1 MSKTMS
7 PKGPLGYWAFW
18 GHFLDPRFIR
28 WISALAERNDKSD
41 VVGFAQLCRKQCA
54 ADLSVGYRP
63 LLAFVEKRCCVLN
76 HLKLNQNANT
86 ETNITSNGIFCA
98 GIGPLQLGF
107 VLVDCSILSRK
118 RSTESI
124 SGQFWIS
131 YKFHTFDT
139 QFLKSVYFSS
149 FILNSFTN
157 SRLTHIYIC
166 SVFHFNL
173 FSINTALQVPLVHI
187 KFIL

>member
-28 WISALAERNDKSD
+28 WISALVERNAVMPKTM
-41 VVGFAQLCRKQCA
+41 CRRLGKT
-54 ADLSVGYRP
+54 L
-63 LLAFVEKRCCVLN
+63 CCVLN

-98 GIGPLQLGF
+98 GIGPLQLGV
-107 VLVDCSILSRK
+107 VLVDCSFLSRK

-131 YKFHTFDT
+131 YKCHTFDT

-166 SVFHFNL
+166 SIFHFNL
-173 FSINTALQVPLVHI
+173 LPF
-187 KFIL
+187 

>member
-1 MSKTMS
+1 MPQTY
-7 PKGPLGYWAFW
+7 PLDI
-18 GHFLDPRFIR
+18 DP
-28 WISALAERNDKSD
+28 
-41 VVGFAQLCRKQCA
+41 CC
-54 ADLSVGYRP
+54 
-63 LLAFVEKRCCVLN
+63 EKRCCVLN

-98 GIGPLQLGF
+98 GIGPLQLGV
-107 VLVDCSILSRK
+107 VLVYCSFLSRK

-173 FSINTALQVPLVHI
+173 FSINTAL
-187 KFIL
+187 